1 MTTQETKFHV
11 ILFPADGRAPHLV
24 NMPVSAVGPDYYMYS
39 IYSPEAALVPHPE
52 IHMEYIAVA
61 ETIGGPAHQAL
72 RVDALDFM
80 TTKLTRPYTIFYPVI
95 ARDGMP
101 FPINKCVREIQQ
113 GRGLIGNQ
121 WRGDL
126 VVAAYSD
133 ATYTALV
140 PAKMSDFPIIK
151 NFFMTNMSPV
161 KGT

>member
-1 MTTQETKFHV
+1 
-11 ILFPADGRAPHLV
+11 
-24 NMPVSAVGPDYYMYS
+24 
-39 IYSPEAALVPHPE
+39 
-52 IHMEYIAVA
+52 
-61 ETIGGPAHQAL
+61 
-72 RVDALDFM
+72 M

-133 ATYTALV
+133 AYAKGHHYISSVIDVEMQNLHRSRSREDERLPHHQELFHDQHVTGQGNFGPSCVHHYTLFI
-140 PAKMSDFPIIK
+140 SILQ
-151 NFFMTNMSPV
+151 
-161 KGT
+161 GT